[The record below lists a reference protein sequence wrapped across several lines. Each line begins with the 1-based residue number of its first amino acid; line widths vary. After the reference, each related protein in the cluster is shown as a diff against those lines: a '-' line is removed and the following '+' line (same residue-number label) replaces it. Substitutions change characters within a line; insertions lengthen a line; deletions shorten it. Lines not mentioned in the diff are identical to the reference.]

1 MLHSNLSVNENGNL
15 TFAGLD
21 TVALAEKYSTP
32 LYLLDENRV
41 RDNCAVYLN
50 SMKKYFGENAL
61 PIFASKSLCVA
72 EMHRII
78 ASSGLG
84 LDIVSSGELFT
95 AMRAGFPL
103 DKVFFHGNNKTAE
116 DIDYAVKN
124 GIGYFMVDNKD
135 ELARINEIAAKNGV
149 CQKVI
154 IRVTPGIDPDTHKAI
169 LTGNVDSKFGT
180 PLLDN
185 AALKITETAL
195 GMNNISLKG
204 FHCHVGSQIFY
215 SKPFCDA
222 AKIMFEFMS
231 EVKDTFGYEAEI
243 IDIGGGIGVRY
254 TENDPEIN
262 IEGII
267 ADVAKVVDDSC
278 KKFSLKKPMIM
289 MEPGRSISADAGL
302 TLYTVGTI
310 KEIKGYK
317 NYVLVDGGMA
327 DNPRF
332 ALYQAPY
339 TVMLANKADKAAD
352 YNCILAGRCCESGDI
367 IQENIMLPTPKCGD
381 IAAVA
386 VTGAYNYS
394 MASNYNR
401 MPRPPIVAIK
411 DGIDRVIVRR
421 ETFEDMCACDL

>member
-1 MLHSNLSVNENGNL
+1 MLHSNMSVNENGNL

-21 TVALAEKYSTP
+21 TVDLAEKYSTP

-41 RDNCAVYLN
+41 RDNCAKYLN
-50 SMKKYFGENAL
+50 AMKKYFGENTL

-84 LDIVSSGELFT
+84 LDVVSSGELFT
-95 AMRAGFPL
+95 AIRAGFPL

-116 DIDYAVKN
+116 DIDYAIKS
-124 GIGYFMVDNKD
+124 GIGYFMVDNKE
-135 ELARINEIAAKNGV
+135 ELARINEIAGNNGV
-149 CQKVI
+149 CQKII

-180 PLLDN
+180 PLLQD
-185 AALKITETAL
+185 AALNITKTAL
-195 GMNNISLKG
+195 GMKNVSLKG
-204 FHCHVGSQIFY
+204 FHCHVGSQIFQ
-215 SKPFCDA
+215 SAPFCDA
-222 AKIMFEFMS
+222 ARIMFEFMS
-231 EVKDTFGYEAEI
+231 DVKNTFGYEAEI

-254 TENDPEIN
+254 TEADPEVN
-262 IEGII
+262 IETII
-267 ADVAKVVDDSC
+267 AEVAEVVNESC
-278 KKFSLKKPMIM
+278 DKLSLKKPMMI
-289 MEPGRSISADAGL
+289 MEPGRSIAADAGL

-332 ALYQAPY
+332 ALYEAPY

-352 YNCILAGRCCESGDI
+352 YRCILAGRCCESGDI
-367 IQENIMLPTPKCGD
+367 IQENIMLPTPECGD

-411 DGIDRVIVRR
+411 DGVDRVIVRR
-421 ETFEDMCACDL
+421 ETFEDMCGCDL

>member
-1 MLHSNLSVNENGNL
+1 MLHTNMSANENGNL

-21 TVALAEKYSTP
+21 TVELAEKYSTP

-41 RDNCAVYLN
+41 RDNCAAYLN
-50 SMKKYFGENAL
+50 AMRKYFGENTL

-78 ASSGLG
+78 ASEGLG

-95 AMRAGFPL
+95 ALRAGFPL

-116 DIDYAVKN
+116 DIDYAIKN
-124 GIGYFMVDNKD
+124 GIGYFVVDNKD
-135 ELARINEIAAKNGV
+135 ELARINDIAAKHGV
-149 CQKVI
+149 CQKII
-154 IRVTPGIDPDTHKAI
+154 IRITPGIDPDTHKAI

-180 PLLDN
+180 PLLND
-185 AALKITETAL
+185 AAVKITETAL
-195 GMNNISLKG
+195 GMLNVSLKG
-204 FHCHVGSQIFY
+204 FHCHIGSQIFH
-215 SKPFCDA
+215 SDPFCDCT
-222 AKIMFEFMS
+222 KIMFNFMHS
-231 EVKDTFGYEAEI
+231 IKEKFGYEAEI

-254 TENDPEIN
+254 TESDPCVCIDS
-262 IEGII
+262 II
-267 ADVAKVVDDSC
+267 RDVSEVVNEC
-278 KKFSLKKPMIM
+278 CNRLSLNKPMII
-289 MEPGRSISADAGL
+289 MEPGRSIVADAGL

-317 NYVLVDGGMA
+317 NYILVDGGMA

-332 ALYQAPY
+332 ALYEAPY
-339 TVMLANKADKAAD
+339 TVLIANKADKKAD

-367 IQENIMLPTPKCGD
+367 IQENIILPKPERGD

-401 MPRPPIVAIK
+401 MPRPPIIAIK

>member
-32 LYLLDENRV
+32 LYLLDENRM
-41 RDNCAVYLN
+41 RNNCATYLN
-50 SMKKYFGENAL
+50 AMKKYFGDKAL
-61 PIFASKSLCVA
+61 PIFASKSLCIT
-72 EMHRII
+72 ETHRII

-84 LDIVSSGELFT
+84 LDIVSSGELYT
-95 AMRAGFPL
+95 AIRAGFPL
-103 DKVFFHGNNKTAE
+103 DKVFFHGNNKTAQ
-116 DIDYAVKN
+116 DIEYAITN
-124 GIGYFMVDNKD
+124 GIGFFMVDNKD
-135 ELARINEIAAKNGV
+135 ELARINEVAKKHGV
-149 CQKVI
+149 SQQVI
-154 IRVTPGIDPDTHKAI
+154 IRITPGIDPDTHKAI

-180 PLLDN
+180 PLLED
-185 AALKITETAL
+185 AAINITKTAL
-195 GMNNISLKG
+195 EMSNITLKG
-204 FHCHVGSQIFY
+204 FHCHIGSQIFS
-215 SKPFCDA
+215 SKPFVDS
-222 AKIMFEFMS
+222 AKIMFEFMND
-231 EVKDTFGYEAEI
+231 VKNLFGYEAEI
-243 IDIGGGIGVRY
+243 IDLGGGIGVRY
-254 TENDPEIN
+254 TESDPEID
-262 IEGII
+262 IEKII
-267 ADVAKVVDDSC
+267 AETAEVVNECCDR
-278 KKFSLKKPMIM
+278 LALNKPMIIL
-289 MEPGRSISADAGL
+289 EPGRSLVADAGL

-332 ALYQAPY
+332 ALYQSPY
-339 TVMLANKADKAAD
+339 TVMIANKADKAAD

-367 IQENIMLPTPKCGD
+367 IQENIMLPTPECGD

-411 DGIDRVIVRR
+411 DGIDRVILRR
-421 ETFEDMCACDL
+421 ETFEDMCSCDL